1 VALEVCPSSNVAMG
15 VAADPGAV
23 PLRTLRAAGVPVALG
38 ADDPLLFGARL
49 AEQYRIARDWH
60 GCTDPDLA
68 ALARDSVEASLAPE
82 DVKDRLRAGIVAWLD

>member
-1 VALEVCPSSNVAMG
+1 
-15 VAADPGAV
+15 
-23 PLRTLRAAGVPVALG
+23 
-38 ADDPLLFGARL
+38 LLFGARL